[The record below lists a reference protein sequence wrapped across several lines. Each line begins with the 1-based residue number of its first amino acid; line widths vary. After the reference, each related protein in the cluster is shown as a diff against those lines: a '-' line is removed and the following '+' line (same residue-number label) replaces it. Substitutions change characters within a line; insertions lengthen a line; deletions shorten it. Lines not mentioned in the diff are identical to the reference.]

1 MKKQRQDI
9 LRKNKVH
16 RRRLQWVDVVVA
28 LCLLSDFFSVFL
40 YSSTLF
46 NEWAWISIL
55 VSIVTAICLDMSL
68 FHAAKLLNSPR
79 SQSADVRRRCFLNVA
94 AMVAVFLLGFACL
107 VHMAWAVE
115 TVQGNNLW
123 QDGTLA
129 RLLLPIATSG
139 LSFVMGLKVNP
150 SRERLEEIGELRRE
164 LQLAI
169 ADERVDCDRVQRL
182 LQRFDPD
189 QYDAQLRRQSVLRLK
204 AAASAAEYE
213 IRLQLSQ
220 ELGSTEAVDAFLCSN
235 DLLLNPSELL
245 DELAEVDAAAP
256 AAGAESPATPGS
268 GLVRLVS
275 GS

>member
-1 MKKQRQDI
+1 M
-9 LRKNKVH
+9 
-16 RRRLQWVDVVVA
+16 
-28 LCLLSDFFSVFL
+28 
-40 YSSTLF
+40 
-46 NEWAWISIL
+46 
-55 VSIVTAICLDMSL
+55 
-68 FHAAKLLNSPR
+68 
-79 SQSADVRRRCFLNVA
+79 
-94 AMVAVFLLGFACL
+94 
-107 VHMAWAVE
+107 
-115 TVQGNNLW
+115 
-123 QDGTLA
+123 A

-235 DLLLNPSELL
+235 DLLLNP
-245 DELAEVDAAAP
+245 
-256 AAGAESPATPGS
+256 
-268 GLVRLVS
+268 
-275 GS
+275 

>member
-1 MKKQRQDI
+1 M
-9 LRKNKVH
+9 
-16 RRRLQWVDVVVA
+16 
-28 LCLLSDFFSVFL
+28 
-40 YSSTLF
+40 
-46 NEWAWISIL
+46 
-55 VSIVTAICLDMSL
+55 
-68 FHAAKLLNSPR
+68 
-79 SQSADVRRRCFLNVA
+79 
-94 AMVAVFLLGFACL
+94 
-107 VHMAWAVE
+107 
-115 TVQGNNLW
+115 
-123 QDGTLA
+123 A

-220 ELGSTEAVDAFLCSN
+220 DLGPTEAVDAFLCSN